1 MSILQNAI
9 YKKIKLS
16 PPFHGRGKFNTM
28 NFLPEFLTV
37 VVVHLLAVMSPGPDF
52 ILISRNSLI
61 YSRNVGLYSAI
72 GLGFG
77 ILVHVTYSLVGI
89 GFIISKSIL
98 LFSILKF
105 LGAGYLIYIGYKC
118 LKTMPHEQQKA
129 ILEKKNDLG
138 KFAAIRMGFLTN
150 VLNPKATLFFFALFT
165 QVISPNTPKFI
176 QIFYG
181 LEMSLMTFAW
191 FAFVA
196 IILSHNFLRTRFSSI
211 QHYLERTFGVILIAL
226 GIKVALSSSK

>member
-1 MSILQNAI
+1 MRLKENFGILI
-9 YKKIKLS
+9 KK
-16 PPFHGRGKFNTM
+16 NM

-37 VVVHLLAVMSPGPDF
+37 VTVHLLAVMSPGPDF
-52 ILISRNSLI
+52 ILISRNSLV
-61 YSRNVGLYSAI
+61 YSRKVGLYSAV
-72 GLGFG
+72 GLGLG

-89 GFIISKSIL
+89 GFIISRSIL

-118 LKTMPHEQQKA
+118 LKTKPHNEHLDVVARKDD
-129 ILEKKNDLG
+129 IG
-138 KFAAIRMGFLTN
+138 KFAAVRMGFLTN

-165 QVISPNTPKFI
+165 QVINPSTPKVI

-181 LEMSLMTFAW
+181 LEMSTMTFLW

-196 IILSHNFLRTRFSSI
+196 ITLSHNLIRKRFISV

-226 GIKVALSSSK
+226 GIKVALSSSR

>member
-1 MSILQNAI
+1 
-9 YKKIKLS
+9 
-16 PPFHGRGKFNTM
+16 M
-28 NFLPEFLTV
+28 NFLPEFLAVAT
-37 VVVHLLAVMSPGPDF
+37 VHLLAVMSPGPDF
-52 ILISRNSLI
+52 ILISRNSLV
-61 YSRNVGLYSAI
+61 YSRKVGLYSAI
-72 GLGFG
+72 GLGLG
-77 ILVHVTYSLVGI
+77 ILVHVTYSLIGI

-105 LGAGYLIYIGYKC
+105 LGAGYLMYIGYKC
-118 LKTMPHEQQKA
+118 LRTKPRKEQQA
-129 ILEKKNDLG
+129 VLDKKDDIG

-165 QVISPNTPKFI
+165 QVINPSTPKFI
-176 QIFYG
+176 QVFYG
-181 LEMSLMTFAW
+181 IEMSVMTFVW

-196 IILSHNFLRTRFSSI
+196 ITLSHNLIRKRFISV

>member
-1 MSILQNAI
+1 
-9 YKKIKLS
+9 
-16 PPFHGRGKFNTM
+16 M
-28 NFLPEFLTV
+28 NFLPEFLAVAT
-37 VVVHLLAVMSPGPDF
+37 VHLLAVMSPGPDF
-52 ILISRNSLI
+52 ILISRNSLV
-61 YSRNVGLYSAI
+61 YSRKVGLYSAI
-72 GLGFG
+72 GLGLG
-77 ILVHVTYSLVGI
+77 ILVHVTYSLIGI

-105 LGAGYLIYIGYKC
+105 LGAGYLMYIGYKC
-118 LKTMPHEQQKA
+118 LRTKPRKEQQA
-129 ILEKKNDLG
+129 VLDKKDDIG

-165 QVISPNTPKFI
+165 QVINPSTPKFI
-176 QIFYG
+176 QVFYG
-181 LEMSLMTFAW
+181 LEMSAMTFAW

-196 IILSHNFLRTRFSSI
+196 ITLSHNLIRKRFISV